1 MDLKTLPYAPLS
13 AQVKGSYAYKTVK
26 DRLPVILTKVIDYL
40 CREKH
45 NIVNSDGQLCSD
57 ELKTIIGKLSQLR
70 SEMLTNKPLWP
81 LVSAGSPDFQ
91 KWNSCHSAWLETA
104 ELKWFESP
112 WLYVECHLYRVVEDI
127 FEQST
132 HLKEFDWF
140 TSQKRDSFLMSQ
152 EAMEKVA
159 TFTSH
164 CLLPQE
170 STATL
175 KHNFIQLLEISLWGN
190 RNDLSFFAG
199 SPVEDTIKSTNGCL
213 DNLEHL
219 KSNII
224 VNHSEDVWNYI
235 DQSPK
240 NGENRILTIILDN
253 GALELISDLCLATFC
268 STHNIFS
275 HVRFYV
281 KRIPWFVSDVTAKDF
296 RWTLEHLNGSDSSP
310 VLQQLSAKWL
320 HFLDTRQWEV
330 VEEEFWTLPLP
341 YSAMKKEDKALYEK
355 LSHSQLIIFKG
366 DLNYR
371 KLGADLHW
379 PTTTSFNE
387 FLQGFNPAPLVTLR
401 TIKAEIVCGLASG
414 QEEDLLK
421 TAEDWMYS
429 GDYAVIQFANCFD

>member
-1 MDLKTLPYAPLS
+1 MYPTTFCCIQFQILKS
-13 AQVKGSYAYKTVK
+13 
-26 DRLPVILTKVIDYL
+26 
-40 CREKH
+40 
-45 NIVNSDGQLCSD
+45 N
-57 ELKTIIGKLSQLR
+57 
-70 SEMLTNKPLWP
+70 NK
-81 LVSAGSPDFQ
+81 
-91 KWNSCHSAWLETA
+91 
-104 ELKWFESP
+104 
-112 WLYVECHLYRVVEDI
+112 
-127 FEQST
+127 
-132 HLKEFDWF
+132 
-140 TSQKRDSFLMSQ
+140 
-152 EAMEKVA
+152 
-159 TFTSH
+159 
-164 CLLPQE
+164 
-170 STATL
+170 
-175 KHNFIQLLEISLWGN
+175 QLLRFIRCLANYIFFYLKISLWGN

-379 PTTTSFNE
+379 PITTSFNE
-387 FLQGFNPAPLVTLR
+387 FLQGLYYHYYYCYLHVLN
-401 TIKAEIVCGLASG
+401 GLLIISYG
-414 QEEDLLK
+414 TQRFFE
-421 TAEDWMYS
+421 S
-429 GDYAVIQFANCFD
+429 F